1 MGVHNNPGNFGT
13 PLFQGRSL
21 HMDGRSREAYVC
33 KAQEAERIAG
43 ETRDEVSRQSWL
55 ALAKGWRDLAEQL
68 RRASELKS

>member
-1 MGVHNNPGNFGT
+1 
-13 PLFQGRSL
+13 
-21 HMDGRSREAYVC
+21 MDGRPREAYVG

-43 ETRDEVSRQSWL
+43 ETRDEASRQSWL